1 MLEFKGVYLGFGAQ
15 AVLRDVSFSLP
26 PGGRLAVM
34 GPSGC
39 GKTTLLRAAAGLL
52 RADGGEIVP
61 PAGGAAMIF
70 QEPRLLPWL
79 TAEENVNLVLSD
91 SRATLPRA
99 RQLLADLALDG
110 AEGKYPAELSGGMQR
125 RVAIA
130 RALALE
136 RELLILDEPF
146 TALDGELKERVM
158 GLIDGQKCSL
168 LLSTHERSEAE
179 RLHCGV
185 MWLRGGGLVRE

>member
-1 MLEFKGVYLGFGAQ
+1 MV
-15 AVLRDVSFSLP
+15 
-26 PGGRLAVM
+26 
-34 GPSGC
+34 
-39 GKTTLLRAAAGLL
+39 
-52 RADGGEIVP
+52 
-61 PAGGAAMIF
+61 F

-99 RQLLADLALDG
+99 RQLLADLALAG

-158 GLIDGQKCSL
+158 GLIDGRKCSL